1 MQNAKLLMHVF
12 IKHRIMKCLLYILNI
27 LLAMLFF
34 ASCEEESAIMPSD
47 NVPCYTILVSTDD
60 TPSTR
65 AHYEENGEK
74 IVVSWDK
81 GDRIKL
87 KNANGEYDFIFRK
100 MVGNDGEFFHYGE
113 IPDSASWTGTV
124 LWNAIG

>member
-1 MQNAKLLMHVF
+1 
-12 IKHRIMKCLLYILNI
+12 
-27 LLAMLFF
+27 MLIFV
-34 ASCEEESAIMPSD
+34 SCEEESAIMPSD

-100 MVGNDGEFFHYGE
+100 MASFSIMARFQILLHGRALSLME
-113 IPDSASWTGTV
+113 IH
-124 LWNAIG
+124 